1 MANEDPPAVRWEPDR
16 SVKPPPWPTPPL
28 ITAIGRGMIGRCP
41 ACGRTHLFSGYLR
54 VVGECASCGA
64 PLGQVPADDGPP
76 VFTILIAGAVV
87 VTLLVVME
95 TTMSLS
101 IWLEVGILVPLTLVL
116 SLALLRP
123 VKGATLGLMLRLGM
137 VKPPEQ

>member
-1 MANEDPPAVRWEPDR
+1 
-16 SVKPPPWPTPPL
+16 
-28 ITAIGRGMIGRCP
+28 
-41 ACGRTHLFSGYLR
+41 
-54 VVGECASCGA
+54 
-64 PLGQVPADDGPP
+64 VPADDGPP
-76 VFTILIAGAVV
+76 VFTILIAGALV